1 MPHTMKP
8 YATLTAPK
16 INRFLLIGAG
26 LIGGLLA
33 LGLCSS
39 AQAKPSIFRWSDEV
53 CLISGQYNPQKIT
66 ATQLL
71 KTSRLLQNHAP
82 LFNESS
88 HSQSQDDEELAVY
101 LGTLSINDDYVSHPS
116 IDVLRQKQKEQAQF
130 WYDLTKIKRQVRES
144 HDYAA
149 LAQFYPSR
157 TQACLPIVYAL
168 SNTSE
173 QLARARVI
181 FTQECKSNAD
191 PKQCITRQMAN
202 PSSSLLNYSWHNCAN
217 SAQPEISSRQQSN
230 ANKAFLAQLTHIKR
244 TECEEP

>member
-1 MPHTMKP
+1 MKP
-8 YATLTAPK
+8 NATLTNQK
-16 INRFLLIGAG
+16 KHRHRLIGAS
-26 LIGGLLA
+26 LAGGLFSLA

-39 AQAKPSIFRWSDEV
+39 AQAKPSSFTWSDDA
-53 CLISGQYNPQKIT
+53 CLMTGQFDPQKIN

-71 KTSRLLQNHAP
+71 NTSRVLQNNAP
-82 LFNESS
+82 LFNDLSR
-88 HSQSQDDEELAVY
+88 SQNQDDEELAVY
-101 LGTLSINDDYVSHPS
+101 LSTLSINDDYVSHPS

-130 WYDLTKIKRQVRES
+130 WYDLTKIKRRVSES

-191 PKQCITRQMAN
+191 PKQCITRQMASL
-202 PSSSLLNYSWHNCAN
+202 PSSLLNYSWHNCAN
-217 SAQPEISSRQQSN
+217 NAQPEISNRQLSN
-230 ANKAFLAQLTHIKR
+230 ANKAFLAQLTNIKR
-244 TECEEP
+244 SECEEP